1 MPELVEK
8 LAGHAPAVRV
18 GGMRVSHGKNFN
30 EASPTKTSK
39 QDEQTAEEKL

>member
-18 GGMRVSHGKNFN
+18 GGMRVSQGKSFN
-30 EASPTKTSK
+30 EVSPTKASK
-39 QDEQTAEEKL
+39 QEDIISEEKM